1 MSNNFNCKWGENMRE
16 LQLAFISNR
25 VTSRLFKLLSI
36 IERNRFFTIGELAEK
51 IQVTER
57 TIANDLKYMR
67 DYFGESITLTSGN
80 SGFEFEETKPSVY
93 QERKQH
99 LLENECLFEIIGN
112 IFFGRLSRVDELADY
127 YHYSES
133 SFRRMLTQSNSVL
146 KSYGLQWASNPL
158 TIQGDE
164 ASLRK
169 FFKDFYYEG
178 IETDYTV
185 LPDPTLH
192 DLILKQLKGQLGNY
206 KIGSGTTPAA
216 YYYTCFIALKRASL
230 GYTINLPEELVSLA
244 YTGSDFSL
252 LYSLKENLDQLY
264 GIEFPKEEFA
274 WIYLVTISERTV
286 DREDQEQLF
295 YDYFHQGKESNLLT
309 KAFLQMHALPQTN
322 HQTVA
327 MFMRSFFLSRKLNH
341 LIAPALNK
349 EMTDIK
355 EVVIRS
361 DRQTYQKN
369 LQFLKEQASVSFGF
383 SAYLED
389 ICVSLT
395 LYSGMILD
403 LYSPAKTIYFLLEGD
418 HFICQYIRTRAIRQ
432 FGAKHNLTFIPL
444 QALTSESLQQGEID
458 LIVTNYSRYV
468 LDYVIETPYLLIKE
482 VPDDQDWLHLEQT
495 IDPYLKKLF

>member
-1 MSNNFNCKWGENMRE
+1 MRD

-25 VTSRLFKLLSI
+25 VTSRLFKLLSV
-36 IERNRFFTIGELAEK
+36 IERNRLFTIGELAEK

-67 DYFGESITLTSGN
+67 DYFGESITLMSGN
-80 SGFEFEETKPSVY
+80 SGFVFEETRPSIY

-112 IFFGRLSRVDELADY
+112 IFYGKLYRVDELADY
-127 YHYSES
+127 YHFSES
-133 SFRRMLTQSNSVL
+133 SFRRMLTQSNSAL

-185 LPDPTLH
+185 LSDPALQ
-192 DLILKQLKGQLGNY
+192 DLILTQLNGKLGNY
-206 KIGSGTTPAA
+206 RIGSGTTPAA
-216 YYYTCFIALKRASL
+216 HYYTYFIALKRASL
-230 GYTINLPEELVSLA
+230 GYSINLPEELTNLA
-244 YTGSDFSL
+244 YTGADFSL
-252 LYSLKENLDQLY
+252 MYSLKESLEQLY
-264 GIEFPKEEFA
+264 GNEIPKEEFA
-274 WIYLVTISERTV
+274 WIYLMTIVERTL

-295 YDYFHQGKESNLLT
+295 YDHFHQEKESAQLT
-309 KAFLQMHALPQTN
+309 EAFLQMHELPQTN
-322 HQTVA
+322 RQTVA
-327 MFMRSFFLSRKLNH
+327 TFMRSFFLSRKLNH

-355 EVVIRS
+355 EAVIYS
-361 DRQTYQKN
+361 DHETYQKN
-369 LQFLKEQASVSFGF
+369 LHFLKEQGLIAFGL
-383 SAYLED
+383 SKYLED

-395 LYSGMILD
+395 LYSGLILD
-403 LYSPAKTIYFLLEGD
+403 LYSPKKTIYFLLEGD
-418 HFICQYIRTRAIRQ
+418 HFICQYIRTRAIQQ
-432 FGAKHNLTFIPL
+432 FGSKHKLTFLPL
-444 QALTSESLQQGEID
+444 QSLTSESLQQDEVD

-468 LDYVIETPYLLIKE
+468 LDSVIETAYLLLKE
-482 VPDDQDWLHLEQT
+482 VPDDQDWHQLEQT
-495 IDPYLKKLF
+495 IDPYRKELK